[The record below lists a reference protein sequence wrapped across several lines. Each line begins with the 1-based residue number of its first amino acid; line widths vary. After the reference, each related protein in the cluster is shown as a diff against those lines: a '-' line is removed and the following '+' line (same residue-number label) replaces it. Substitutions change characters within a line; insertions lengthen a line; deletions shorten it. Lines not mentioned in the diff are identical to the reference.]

1 MRSIERSF
9 YKSKEWKQCREGYLL
24 KVNGRCERC
33 LAKGLHVP
41 AKIVHHK
48 IWLSEE
54 NYRDPEVSLNFENL
68 EALCQ
73 RCHNEEHFESEKRW
87 TIVDGRVIG
96 REPPC
101 S

>member
-9 YKSKEWKQCREGYLL
+9 YKSRAWQQCREGYLL

-33 LAKGLHVP
+33 LKKGLHVP

-48 IWLSEE
+48 IWLTEE
-54 NYRDPEVSLNFENL
+54 NYQDPSVSLNFDNL

-87 TIVDGRVIG
+87 TIVDGRVVG
-96 REPPC
+96 KE
-101 S
+101 